1 MQVGDLVKANFP
13 DLLNVHGAH
22 LVVESRRNWVKILG
36 CGMWIR
42 WTDLEAINESR

>member
-13 DLLNVHGAH
+13 DLINVHGAH

-36 CGMWIR
+36 CGMWILM
-42 WTDLEAINESR
+42 TDLEAINESR

>member
-13 DLLNVHGAH
+13 ELINVHGAH
-22 LVVESRRNWVKILG
+22 IVVQSRTNWAKILG

-42 WTDLEAINESR
+42 WTDLELVNANR